1 MRAPTTMMLIALAG
15 CVVLAGCG
23 GVSNKRDLGLK
34 NVPLAPGAQITA
46 HVRVC
51 DPGAN
56 AYCSEQL
63 VVVGS
68 RYASSAALLH
78 SENHYLTTLGWSD
91 SRGQT
96 GKQLAAQPPGNEL
109 RLYFNTAYND
119 LLALDMGWIHRSAP
133 IGRALSAAIFAR
145 APAISLMLVRGS
157 S

>member
-1 MRAPTTMMLIALAG
+1 MRSPIRMLLALAG
-15 CVVLAGCG
+15 CVALAGCG
-23 GVSNKRDLGLK
+23 GASNNRDLGAT
-34 NVPLAPGAQITA
+34 NVPLPAGAQIMA

-51 DPGAN
+51 DRGAN
-56 AYCSEQL
+56 AFCSEQL
-63 VVVGS
+63 VVVGR
-68 RYASSAALLH
+68 RYGTSAALLN
-78 SENHYLTTLGWSD
+78 SENARLKKLGWSD

-133 IGRALSAAIFAR
+133 IGRALSAAIFDR
-145 APAISLMLVRGS
+145 APAISVMLVRGS